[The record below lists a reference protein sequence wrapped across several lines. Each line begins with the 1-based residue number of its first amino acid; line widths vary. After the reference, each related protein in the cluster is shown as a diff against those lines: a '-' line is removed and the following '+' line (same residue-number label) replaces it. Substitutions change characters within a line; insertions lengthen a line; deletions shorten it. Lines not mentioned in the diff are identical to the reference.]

1 MCKQQ
6 RVEEETHVGQ
16 TTKVGFDATRRLIP
30 REIAYEDEGYRGD
43 ILAQLVEA
51 PLLLTLTSKPSAVIV
66 TTHCI

>member
-16 TTKVGFDATRRLIP
+16 TTKVGFGATRRLIP
-30 REIAYEDEGYRGD
+30 REIAYEDEGYSGD
-43 ILAQLVEA
+43 ILARLVEA
-51 PLLLTLTSKPSAVIV
+51 PLLLTYTFKPSAVIV